1 MSCALRAIKDANL
14 SADKK
19 CVIIFPDSIRN
30 YMTKFLTKNW
40 MLEKNL
46 MSETVLENT
55 NEYSWWN
62 NTVSQIGLETPI
74 TLLPSATVQ
83 HSIDTMKRNG
93 LTQIPVVSA
102 DWYGANINQKII

>member
-1 MSCALRAIKDANL
+1 
-14 SADKK
+14 
-19 CVIIFPDSIRN
+19 
-30 YMTKFLTKNW
+30 
-40 MLEKNL
+40 